1 MSERDG
7 GTFVMCQRTEAR
19 MGERLGA
26 SDDASSGLQSPRSE
40 TKRVLVG
47 ANLLWGEGALSGSS
61 EVAFSEF
68 PSWSEGYEGFRGA
81 DGGGESVQERTHENR
96 VKTSDNQT

>member
-1 MSERDG
+1 
-7 GTFVMCQRTEAR
+7 

-68 PSWSEGYEGFRGA
+68 PSWSGGYEGSVGQTGVGRACRRGHM
-81 DGGGESVQERTHENR
+81 RT
-96 VKTSDNQT
+96 V